1 MALSGVQKV
10 ELEIGLSSFEPP
22 VLTEDEIQYFLDKN
36 NGSVR
41 RAAVDAAKTV
51 LFIISQYVKEKTAIE
66 LEISGN
72 QWFTQYMQVLKM
84 YISDPNY
91 SIAIQGSMPYAG
103 GISKQDAYDNI
114 SNSDNITVEVD
125 KGIPQ
130 DYDASG
136 YYGGEPNPFD
146 RDSYRN
152 SPFGF

>member
-1 MALSGVQKV
+1 MALTDVQKV

-22 VLTEDEIQYFLDKN
+22 ILTQEELEYFLEKN
-36 NGSVR
+36 NGSIR

-91 SIAIQGSMPYAG
+91 SIAIQGATPFAG

-114 SNSDNITVEVD
+114 TNVDNITVNVD
-125 KGIPQ
+125 KGVPQ

-136 YYGGEPNPFD
+136 YYGGESNPFD
-146 RDSYRN
+146 RDAYRTN
-152 SPFGF
+152 PFGF

>member
-1 MALSGVQKV
+1 MALTDVQKV

-22 VLTEDEIQYFLDKN
+22 VLTTEEIEYFLEKN
-36 NGSVR
+36 NGSIR
-41 RAAVDAAKTV
+41 RASVDAAKTV

-91 SIAIQGSMPYAG
+91 SIAIQGANPYAG

-114 SNSDNITVEVD
+114 TNIDNITVNVE
-125 KGIPQ
+125 KGVPQ
-130 DYDASG
+130 DYDAAG
-136 YYGGEPNPFD
+136 YYGGEPNPFS
-146 RDSYRN
+146 RSSYRTD
-152 SPFGF
+152 PFSS